1 SSCGTSTTRR
11 TTSFWCCAVGSSS
24 SFATATSSS
33 GRASCSSCRRA
44 SSIAPSRRRRCISC
58 SSSRRARPTRAI
70 APRRNLDAWYEPVTT
85 TSGAKAVDQLVAQ
98 LPDDRRRE
106 VSRVL
111 EVIRR
116 RVPAGYV
123 EGTTS
128 GMISW
133 TVPLSVYPDTYNKQ
147 PLWYAALAPRKNYVS
162 LHLPPVYSDATL
174 EKKLR
179 DAFAAAGKRLDMVK
193 G

>member
-1 SSCGTSTTRR
+1 
-11 TTSFWCCAVGSSS
+11 
-24 SFATATSSS
+24 
-33 GRASCSSCRRA
+33 
-44 SSIAPSRRRRCISC
+44 
-58 SSSRRARPTRAI
+58 
-70 APRRNLDAWYEPVTT
+70 
-85 TSGAKAVDQLVAQ
+85 
-98 LPDDRRRE
+98 
-106 VSRVL
+106 VL

-147 PLWYAALAPRKNYVS
+147 PLWYAAIAPRKNYVS

-179 DAFAAAGKRLDMVK
+179 DAFAAAGKRLDMGK
-193 G
+193 GCVRFKRADDLELDAIGDIIATLPMERWVAMAKSWKK